1 MTGLEVAAAAAAK
14 AVAQRAGREWLAAR
28 AEKDQQGR
36 ELSELI
42 KVSFPDRFA
51 QRKLERQLA
60 DIADS
65 VRAAARRANKCGV
78 RRAAGQRP
86 GCCIRGG
93 HRRAGAYR
101 PVRRSITAR

>member
-65 VRAAARRANKCGV
+65 VRAAAQRANKC
-78 RRAAGQRP
+78 
-86 GCCIRGG
+86 
-93 HRRAGAYR
+93 
-101 PVRRSITAR
+101 